1 MKSESCAPH
10 VTSFGTA
17 MLSSKDLN
25 CPKLCFEYSDA
36 ECNNSN
42 LDKKTKQQTEL
53 NLLLSNI
60 TEKT

>member
-10 VTSFGTA
+10 ITSFGTA

-42 LDKKTKQQTEL
+42 LDLKKKTAKIL
-53 NLLLSNI
+53 VDMF
-60 TEKT
+60 